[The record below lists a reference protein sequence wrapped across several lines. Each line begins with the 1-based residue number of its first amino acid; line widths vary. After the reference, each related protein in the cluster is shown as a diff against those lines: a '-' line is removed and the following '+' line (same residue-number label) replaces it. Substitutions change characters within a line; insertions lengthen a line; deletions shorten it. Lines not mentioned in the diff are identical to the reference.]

1 MKNQDFYMMTRKIK
15 YPGTKSGIKG
25 KPIRVPIKSNAN
37 SPGPQRLRETPDVA
51 EGNDGRSPTAS
62 STLAPWRC
70 GVFIVKD
77 APIALVLENTS
88 QDQSTE
94 VPQSRTVSQSIEKNW
109 GDDNFLETLLRNQPN
124 CPFESEFNLKVNLCE
139 LFPNPKNKRQ
149 EEKWNEEINLL

>member
-25 KPIRVPIKSNAN
+25 KPIRVKSNAN
-37 SPGPQRLRETPDVA
+37 SPGPQRLREPPGVA
-51 EGNDGRSPTAS
+51 S
-62 STLAPWRC
+62 